1 MSNHDGSAELLRM
14 SALEQAQ
21 AIAARRVSSVELAR
35 IYLDR
40 IAQFNDRLN
49 AFVTVTRRRAL
60 LAARRADRETL
71 RRPGTLPLFHGVP
84 VGIKD
89 LVPTAG
95 VRSQLGSRSYKYFV
109 PPISGT
115 IVKRLS
121 AGGFVSL
128 GKLATSEFG
137 VLPTTEPDIHPPT
150 RNPWDTSRSSGG
162 SSGGSGSAVAAGLLP
177 IAHGSDGGGS
187 VRIPSAF
194 CHLYGFKP
202 SLSLLGNLHGE
213 VNKLGTSVMGP
224 LARSVRDAAAMLDV
238 MAGRPRG
245 GNDTESCL
253 AACQRDPRPMR
264 VHMCLEQPMGDVDP
278 EIAAAVRQTGQRLQE
293 LGHDVVEVPMIAA
306 DLDTFLPVYQYMVS
320 RIPAISDRLL
330 RPVTQWLR
338 ADRPAVSFEVA
349 KEAQDVLCN
358 RLAKLLGDADVLL
371 TPTVGVEPPRLG
383 AFDNADPARW
393 FRAAAQLGGF
403 TAGFNLT
410 TGPAASL
417 PMGLTDS
424 GLPYGVQIG
433 GRAGHDHEIL
443 AISRQL
449 EIDSPWHD
457 RWAPDYA
464 P

>member
-1 MSNHDGSAELLRM
+1 MNSQDGSAELLRM
-14 SALEQAQ
+14 SALEQAE
-21 AIAARRVSSVELAR
+21 AIAARRVSAVELTR
-35 IYLDR
+35 LYLDR

-49 AFVTVTRRRAL
+49 AFVVVTRRRAL
-60 LAARRADRETL
+60 LAARRADREAKS
-71 RRPGTLPLFHGVP
+71 RRGALPLFHGVP

-95 VRSQLGSRSYKYFV
+95 VRSRLGSRAYKYFV
-109 PPISGT
+109 PPMSGAV
-115 IVKRLS
+115 VKRLS

-150 RNPWDTSRSSGG
+150 RNPWNTSRSSGG

-187 VRIPSAF
+187 VRIPAAF

-224 LARSVRDAAAMLDV
+224 LARSVKDAAGMLDV
-238 MAGRPRG
+238 MAGRPLG

-253 AACQRDPRPMR
+253 AACKRDPRPMR

-278 EIAAAVRQTGQRLQE
+278 EIASAVRRTGEQLQE
-293 LGHDVVEVPMIAA
+293 LGHVVVEVPMVEA
-306 DLDTFLPVYQYMVS
+306 DLETFLPVYQYMVS
-320 RIPAISDRLL
+320 RIPAISERFL

-338 ADRPAVSFEVA
+338 AERRTLSYATA
-349 KEAQDVLCN
+349 KHAQDVLCN
-358 RLAKLLGDADVLL
+358 RLAQLLGDADLL
-371 TPTVGVEPPRLG
+371 LSPTVGVEPPRLG
-383 AFDNADPARW
+383 AFDHADPARW

-433 GRAGHDHEIL
+433 GRAGHDHEVL

-449 EIDSPWHD
+449 ETFSPWHD